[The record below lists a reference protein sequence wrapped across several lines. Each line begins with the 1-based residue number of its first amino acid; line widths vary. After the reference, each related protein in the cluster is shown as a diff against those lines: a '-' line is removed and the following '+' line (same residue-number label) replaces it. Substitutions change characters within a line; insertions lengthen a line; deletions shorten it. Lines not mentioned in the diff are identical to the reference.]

1 MHRFIINTTKV
12 PSTKSMIKITK
23 KPKNIKKPKEYLKS

>member
-1 MHRFIINTTKV
+1 MHRFIINTTKA
-12 PSTKSMIKITK
+12 PSTKSMIKTK